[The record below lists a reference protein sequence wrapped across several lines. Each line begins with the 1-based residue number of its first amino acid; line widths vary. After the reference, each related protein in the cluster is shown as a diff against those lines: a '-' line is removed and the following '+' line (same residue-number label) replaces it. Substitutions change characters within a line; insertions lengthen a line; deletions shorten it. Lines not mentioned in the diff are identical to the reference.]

1 MRICIPNQNLPKNTP
16 LGPVSDQVAKFQ
28 QLAIVFPAA
37 AQSLRIATF
46 SSIAAT
52 ADGYHPF
59 TICGIEGSAYN
70 FLLLYR
76 DRKRHISRLND
87 RENCPFSPGIVYNTR
102 RFVFQIG

>member
-46 SSIAAT
+46 SNIAAT

-59 TICGIEGSAYN
+59 TICGIEVSAQN
-70 FLLLYR
+70 FLLLFR
-76 DRKRHISRLND
+76 DRKHHRSWLND
-87 RENCPFSPGIVYNTR
+87 GEICTLSPGIMYNAR
-102 RFVFQIG
+102 RCVFQID